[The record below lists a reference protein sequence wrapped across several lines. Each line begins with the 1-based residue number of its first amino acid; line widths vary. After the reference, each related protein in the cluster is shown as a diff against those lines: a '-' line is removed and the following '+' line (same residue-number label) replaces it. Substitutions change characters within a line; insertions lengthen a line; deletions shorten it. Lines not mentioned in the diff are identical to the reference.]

1 MRTYSQLR
9 PAARAY
15 VSTVVVVGLAAVLQ
29 SLYALYR
36 TPVSLEWLVLA
47 ALTLLT
53 GSFTIKVPSINARL
67 TVSETFVFASV
78 LLFGV
83 AAGTLTVV
91 LETLVVA
98 LWTRREVRST
108 YHALFNVAASSLSIW
123 IAATFFFA
131 ISGFEPFFNR
141 NTPLGVLFVPLAALT
156 IVFFLSNSWLVAFA
170 VGLEKN
176 QWPPDIWWNNFKWL
190 AVNYFSGA
198 SVAAVLVTYSN
209 TLTARALF
217 GSLVIIVPLLLVS
230 YLTFRTAMGRVEDT
244 NQHLGQ
250 LNRLYLS
257 TIETLAM
264 AIDAKDQ
271 VTHGHIRRVQAH
283 ATNLAKEVGV
293 KDERLLKA
301 IEAAALLHD
310 MGKLA
315 VPEYIL
321 NKPGKLT
328 EAEFE
333 KMKLHAS
340 VGADILSAIDFPYP
354 VVPIVRHH
362 HENWDGTGY
371 PAGIK
376 GTDIP
381 IGARI
386 LAVVDCFDALTSDR
400 PYRPRLPDNEA
411 LAILKQRRGT
421 MYDPVIVDTFFRVHA
436 TTPREPERKGP
447 ASDVLNT
454 ITYSNRAQG
463 IDYSTVTPPDHEKAV
478 TLFQLAGA
486 LAGHGSINDAGDI
499 IARHLQRIIP
509 SALCVFYLYDASI
522 DELEAKHA
530 IGFGASSVKGM
541 RIPLGQ
547 RLSGWVAANRQTI
560 SNSDAALDLG
570 DSGLGTRLKSCLSSA
585 LVGDDALVGVLTLY
599 STESNGFDEDHRRII
614 EATTRQIASALRNAA
629 TFDSPNHERSSLG
642 SLPLLNQVQQFV
654 DMTGGSHHL
663 DEKSSFALVLIGIA
677 GLDGISLKYGRD
689 AKDTVLRHVMHHS
702 ASCLRSADLL
712 FRHGSN
718 EFVALLNETTLD
730 AATLVAHR
738 IRDAVRQ
745 HPLRIREDVPTTVEV
760 LIANVAADGASR
772 SLVRLIDDVRL
783 AKLDVLKNRPVAATR
798 VAVGSDS

>member
-1 MRTYSQLR
+1 MRTFSQLR

-15 VSTVVVVGLAAVLQ
+15 VSTVVVVGFAAVLN
-29 SLYALYR
+29 SIYALYR
-36 TPVSLEWLVLA
+36 TPVGLEWLVLG

-123 IAATFFFA
+123 LAATFFFA

-156 IVFFLSNSWLVAFA
+156 TLFFLSNSWLVAFA

-176 QWPPDIWWNNFKWL
+176 QWPPEIWWKNFKWL
-190 AVNYFSGA
+190 AVNYYSGA
-198 SVAAVLVTYSN
+198 SVAAVLVTYST

-217 GSLVIIVPLLLVS
+217 SSLVIIVPLLVVS

-293 KDERLLKA
+293 RDESLLKA

-362 HENWDGTGY
+362 HENWDGSGY

-386 LAVVDCFDALTSDR
+386 LSVVDCFDALTSDR
-400 PYRPRLPDNEA
+400 PYRPRLSDEAA

-436 TTPREPERKGP
+436 TTPKEPERKGP
-447 ASDVLNT
+447 ASEVLNT
-454 ITYSNRAQG
+454 ITFSGRAHAA
-463 IDYSTVTPPDHEKAV
+463 DHSAV
-478 TLFQLAGA
+478 IGRTATLYEVIRA
-486 LAGHGSINDAGDI
+486 LAGQVAIDEAAAVIS
-499 IARHLQRIIP
+499 RHLQQLIP
-509 SALCVFYLYDASI
+509 SSLCVFYLYDSSLDA
-522 DELEAKHA
+522 LEAKHVTGVGGSA
-530 IGFGASSVKGM
+530 LKGM
-541 RIPLGQ
+541 RISLGQ
-547 RLSGWVAANRQTI
+547 RLSGWVAANRQAI

-570 DSGLGTRLKSCLSSA
+570 DIDLGPKLRSCLSSP
-585 LVGDDALVGVLTLY
+585 LVADDTLVGVLTLY
-599 STESNGFDEDHRRII
+599 STESNAFEDEHRRII
-614 EATTRQIASALRNAA
+614 ESSAGPIANAMRAAVRHDAGTQSRDSVASLQSLTR
-629 TFDSPNHERSSLG
+629 
-642 SLPLLNQVQQFV
+642 VQQFV
-654 DMTGGSHHL
+654 DMAGSHAREQQSQFSMILVGVL
-663 DEKSSFALVLIGIA
+663 DLDRVKLSYGAAAREAVL
-677 GLDGISLKYGRD
+677 S
-689 AKDTVLRHVMHHS
+689 HVMRYS
-702 ASCLRSADLL
+702 TSCLRSVDVL
-712 FRHGSN
+712 FRHGAD
-718 EFVALLNETTLD
+718 EFAALLNETTEE
-730 AATLVAHR
+730 AAAVVAHR
-738 IRDAVRQ
+738 IHDAIGK
-745 HPLRIREDVPTTVEV
+745 HPLHLDNGLSVTVDVVV
-760 LIANVAADGASR
+760 ANVCSTDDSR
-772 SLVRLIDDVRL
+772 SLVRLLDDARASIVS
-783 AKLDVLKNRPVAATR
+783 AVPV
-798 VAVGSDS
+798 VARANS

>member
-1 MRTYSQLR
+1 MRTFSQLR

-15 VSTVVVVGLAAVLQ
+15 VSTVVVVGFAAVLQ
-29 SLYALYR
+29 SLYTLYQA
-36 TPVSLEWLVLA
+36 PVGLEWLVLA

-98 LWTRREVRST
+98 LWTGREVRST
-108 YHALFNVAASSLSIW
+108 YHAVFNVAASSLSIW
-123 IAATFFFA
+123 IAASVFFA
-131 ISGFEPFFNR
+131 TSGFEPFFNR
-141 NTPLGVLFVPLAALT
+141 TIPLGVLFVPLAALT
-156 IVFFLSNSWLVAFA
+156 IIFFLSNSWLVAFA

-176 QWPPDIWWNNFKWL
+176 QWPPEIWWKNFKWL

-198 SVAAVLVTYSN
+198 SVAGVLVTYST
-209 TLTARALF
+209 TLTARALL
-217 GSLVIIVPLLLVS
+217 GSLVIIVPLLVVS

-283 ATNLAKEVGV
+283 ATHLAKEVGV
-293 KDERLLKA
+293 KDESLLRA

-328 EAEFE
+328 AAEFE

-400 PYRPRLPDNEA
+400 PYRPRLSDEDA

-421 MYDPVIVDTFFRVHA
+421 MYDPVIVDTFFKVHSSN
-436 TTPREPERKGP
+436 PKEPDRKGP
-447 ASDVLNT
+447 ASEVLNT
-454 ITYSNRAQG
+454 ITYSGRSPV
-463 IDYSTVTPPDHEKAV
+463 IDQVPTPPRPV
-478 TLFQLAGA
+478 TFYDLVRA
-486 LAGHGSINDAGDI
+486 LSGQGSPDDVGEI
-499 IARHLQRIIP
+499 IARHLQQVIP
-509 SALCVFYLYDASI
+509 SALCVFYLYDATK
-522 DELEAKHA
+522 DELEATCA
-530 IGFGASSVKGM
+530 IGNGSTAVKSM
-541 RIPLGQ
+541 RIHLGQ

-570 DSGLGTRLKSCLSSA
+570 DIELGIRLKSCLSSA
-585 LVGDDALVGVLTLY
+585 LVVDDALVGVLTLY
-599 STESNGFDEDHRRII
+599 SAEANAFSDAHRRIVEGTARHI
-614 EATTRQIASALRNAA
+614 SSALRTAA
-629 TFDSPNHERSSLG
+629 AFGNGDHLRDSTG
-642 SLPLLNQVQQFV
+642 SLPLVSHIQQY
-654 DMTGGSHHL
+654 L
-663 DEKSSFALVLIGIA
+663 DATSASGLDPKSSLALIVIRI
-677 GLDGISLKYGRD
+677 DGTDDINARYGRGSRD
-689 AKDTVLRHVMHHS
+689 IVVRHVAHHS
-702 ASCLRSADLL
+702 ASCLRAADVLC
-712 FRHGSN
+712 RHGN
-718 EFVALLNETTLD
+718 EELVAFLNDTPHD
-730 AATLVAHR
+730 AAINVAQR
-738 IRDAVRQ
+738 IFDAVTENPVLLGDGTAITVDVIVSSSAALSGDGR
-745 HPLRIREDVPTTVEV
+745 PLGRMIDDARPGSRR
-760 LIANVAADGASR
+760 AGSSR
-772 SLVRLIDDVRL
+772 SAQRVPVRM
-783 AKLDVLKNRPVAATR
+783 
-798 VAVGSDS
+798 DS

>member
-1 MRTYSQLR
+1 MRTFSQLR

-15 VSTVVVVGLAAVLQ
+15 VSTVVVVGFAAVLQ

-36 TPVSLEWLVLA
+36 APVGLEWLVLA

-98 LWTRREVRST
+98 LWTGREVRST
-108 YHALFNVAASSLSIW
+108 YHAVFNVAASSLSIW
-123 IAATFFFA
+123 IAATVFFA
-131 ISGFEPFFNR
+131 TSGFEPFFNR
-141 NTPLGVLFVPLAALT
+141 TTPLGVLFVPLAALT
-156 IVFFLSNSWLVAFA
+156 IIFFLSNSWLVAFA

-176 QWPPDIWWNNFKWL
+176 QWPPEIWWRNFKWL

-198 SVAAVLVTYSN
+198 SVAGVLVTYST
-209 TLTARALF
+209 TLTARALL
-217 GSLVIIVPLLLVS
+217 GSLVIIVPLLVVS

-293 KDERLLKA
+293 KDESLLKA

-400 PYRPRLPDNEA
+400 PYRPRLSDDDA
-411 LAILKQRRGT
+411 LAILKQRRGS
-421 MYDPVIVDTFFRVHA
+421 MYDPVIVDTFLKVHS
-436 TTPREPERKGP
+436 TGPKEPDRKGP
-447 ASDVLNT
+447 ASEVLNT
-454 ITYSNRAQG
+454 ITYSGRPAVVEQVPAQLKPVTFYELVRALCGQG
-463 IDYSTVTPPDHEKAV
+463 TTDDV
-478 TLFQLAGA
+478 
-486 LAGHGSINDAGDI
+486 GDI
-499 IARHLQRIIP
+499 IARHLQQVIP
-509 SALCVFYLYDASI
+509 SALCVFYLYDAAK
-522 DELEAKHA
+522 DELDATCA
-530 IGFGASSVKGM
+530 VGIGSTAVKGM
-541 RIPLGQ
+541 RISLGQ

-570 DSGLGTRLKSCLSSA
+570 DIDIAIKLKSCLSSP
-585 LVGDDALVGVLTLY
+585 LVADEALVGVLTLY
-599 STESNGFDEDHRRII
+599 SVEANAFTDAHRHIFEGTIRHISRAIRTASGFGNGDH
-614 EATTRQIASALRNAA
+614 LR
-629 TFDSPNHERSSLG
+629 DSIG
-642 SLPLLNQVQQFV
+642 SLPLVTQIQQY
-654 DMTGGSHHL
+654 L
-663 DEKSSFALVLIGIA
+663 DATSPSALDQKSSLALVVVRVEDTDHLSA
-677 GLDGISLKYGRD
+677 TYGRSSRE
-689 AKDTVLRHVMHHS
+689 AIFRHVVQHS
-702 ASCLRSADLL
+702 ASCLRASDVLCRCGNDELVAFLNDTPHEAAVNVAQRIFDAITENPVRLGDGTAITVDVTISGGGTFSADSRPL
-712 FRHGSN
+712 S
-718 EFVALLNETTLD
+718 
-730 AATLVAHR
+730 R
-738 IRDAVRQ
+738 IIDEARSESRRTARRRNTQRVPVR
-745 HPLRIREDVPTTVEV
+745 V
-760 LIANVAADGASR
+760 
-772 SLVRLIDDVRL
+772 
-783 AKLDVLKNRPVAATR
+783 
-798 VAVGSDS
+798 DS

>member
-1 MRTYSQLR
+1 MRTFSQLR

-15 VSTVVVVGLAAVLQ
+15 VSTVVVVGFAAVLQ

-36 TPVSLEWLVLA
+36 TPVGLEWLVLA

-98 LWTRREVRST
+98 LWTGREVRST
-108 YHALFNVAASSLSIW
+108 YHAVFNVAASSLSIW
-123 IAATFFFA
+123 VAATVFFA
-131 ISGFEPFFNR
+131 TSGFEPFFNR
-141 NTPLGVLFVPLAALT
+141 TTPLGVLFIPLAALT
-156 IVFFLSNSWLVAFA
+156 IIFFLSNSWLVAFA

-176 QWPPDIWWNNFKWL
+176 QWPPEIWWRNFKWL

-198 SVAAVLVTYSN
+198 SVAAVLVTYST
-209 TLTARALF
+209 TLTARALLS
-217 GSLVIIVPLLLVS
+217 SLVIIVPLLLVS

-293 KDERLLKA
+293 KEESLLKA

-400 PYRPRLPDNEA
+400 PYRPRLSDEDA

-421 MYDPVIVDTFFRVHA
+421 MYDPVIVDTFFKVHS
-436 TTPREPERKGP
+436 TSPKEPDRKGP

-454 ITYSNRAQG
+454 ITYSGRSPVMEPVAPQLKPVTIYEVVRAL
-463 IDYSTVTPPDHEKAV
+463 S
-478 TLFQLAGA
+478 
-486 LAGHGSINDAGDI
+486 GHGTTDDVGDI
-499 IARHLQRIIP
+499 IARHLQQVIP
-509 SALCVFYLYDASI
+509 SALCVFYLYDAAK
-522 DELEAKHA
+522 DELEATCA
-530 IGFGASSVKGM
+530 VGIGSTAVKGM

-570 DSGLGTRLKSCLSSA
+570 DIDLGVTLKSCLSSV
-585 LVGDDALVGVLTLY
+585 LVADDALVGVLTLY
-599 STESNGFDEDHRRII
+599 SADSNAFGDVHRQVVEGTARHISRAMRT
-614 EATTRQIASALRNAA
+614 ATTSGHRDHLRDA
-629 TFDSPNHERSSLG
+629 TS
-642 SLPLLNQVQQFV
+642 SLPLVSQIQ
-654 DMTGGSHHL
+654 HYL
-663 DEKSSFALVLIGIA
+663 DATSAA
-677 GLDGISLKYGRD
+677 GLDQKSSLALIVIRIDGADDISGTFGRNSRD
-689 AKDTVLRHVMHHS
+689 AVIRHVANHS
-702 ASCLRSADLL
+702 ASCLRSADVLC
-712 FRHGSN
+712 RYGN
-718 EFVALLNETTLD
+718 EG
-730 AATLVAHR
+730 LVAFLNDTPHEAAMAVAQR
-738 IRDAVRQ
+738 IFEAVTENPVRLGEGT
-745 HPLRIREDVPTTVEV
+745 PLTVDVAVSSG
-760 LIANVAADGASR
+760 AALPVGGRPLGRMIDEARSASR
-772 SLVRLIDDVRL
+772 ESGSRRNDHRVPVRM
-783 AKLDVLKNRPVAATR
+783 
-798 VAVGSDS
+798 DS